1 LLSGGTNSRVTKS
14 HSEISKPFQAIARLC
29 TEGKPDILFYADTK
43 QWRRTMGEAELTRTD
58 HRAED
63 AGNAR
68 NDAAPSAILSY

>member
-1 LLSGGTNSRVTKS
+1 
-14 HSEISKPFQAIARLC
+14 
-29 TEGKPDILFYADTK
+29 
-43 QWRRTMGEAELTRTD
+43 MGEAELTRTD